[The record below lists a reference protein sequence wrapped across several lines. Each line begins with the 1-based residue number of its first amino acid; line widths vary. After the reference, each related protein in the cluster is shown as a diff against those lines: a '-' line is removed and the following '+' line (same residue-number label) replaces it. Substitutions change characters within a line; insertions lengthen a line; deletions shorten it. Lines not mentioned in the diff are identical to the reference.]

1 MKHHLSSVRRSPW
14 LRVACLL
21 ILALMCAPAAMAAT
35 VGGTAALSLPVAS
48 GVMPGAMLAAGAGVG
63 LMMLRAPE
71 QDGGEGGGGGGGG
84 DTQATDPFAAI
95 ETAKAAMENKT
106 LPMSQR
112 FSVAMKAFAGVGP
125 TTQFAA
131 VQAELTTTK
140 ATLATKEAELKTAQD
155 ELTAARADVATLEAA
170 NAKLETENAALQAKE
185 QDIEKRAAAK
195 SKEHVAALGFP
206 AGQLP
211 ASTQTVPDEVA
222 ADEKALSE
230 ALAKPGLTFAQQR
243 DMVRAFDEK
252 RLAEKK

>member
-48 GVMPGAMLAAGAGVG
+48 GFMPGAMLAAGAGLG

-71 QDGGEGGGGGGGG
+71 QDGGEGGGGDGGE
-84 DTQATDPFAAI
+84 TQATDPMEAIKTAQAAL
-95 ETAKAAMENKT
+95 ENKT
-106 LPMSQR
+106 LPLSQR
-112 FSVAMKAFAGVGP
+112 FAVAMNAFKGVGP

-140 ATLATKEAELKTAQD
+140 ATLAAKEAELKTTQD
-155 ELTAARADVATLEAA
+155 ELAAARADVTTLEAS

-206 AGQLP
+206 AGKLP
-211 ASTQTVPDEVA
+211 VSTETVPDEVA
-222 ADEKALSE
+222 ADEKALSA

-243 DMVRAFDEK
+243 AMVRAFDEK
-252 RLAEKK
+252 RLADKK